1 MTGKIKLY
9 VGLLVLGVALMGGGV
24 WFLVNA
30 PPAIDIPESPPVIVM
45 DIDRIMAGEFSNLYI
60 YEGGSI
66 IYVEE
71 KNLRMP
77 TREYPPT
84 RIWELGK
91 LQEEEL
97 NSLLEFVKDS
107 GFDKLDEY
115 YQFPGKPHEGGGF
128 SMGDMSFTITINSE
142 NLSKTVTAFGYLTP
156 DHGLTYPDM
165 PYPLNELYQE
175 LKNIAEN
182 STEEIHRE
190 TIKD

>member
-9 VGLLVLGVALMGGGV
+9 IGLLVLGVALIGGGV

-107 GFDKLDEY
+107 GFEKLGDS
-115 YQFPGKPHEGGGF
+115 YQFPGKPIEGGGF
-128 SMGDMSFTITINSE
+128 TMGDMGCTIYVDYGDLNKKVRAS
-142 NLSKTVTAFGYLTP
+142 GYLTP
-156 DHGLTYPDM
+156 DHGMTYPDM
-165 PYPLNELYQE
+165 PYPLNEIYQK

-190 TIKD
+190 TI